1 MLYLW
6 NSIDCSAYICSMR
19 KQWFLLLATIFL
31 GINAKSQSCAEITAN
46 ALCADTEELPEN
58 NLSSGSFQF
67 GCFQSSTSFSYL
79 MTTGGASGSVTIEI
93 QRTDCDYIQVD
104 PISGTAQVALDSIF
118 LTVIQINP
126 DLGACDTLDYINQFG
141 CFLMLGESQTFE
153 LSSLPAYSDFLVVVG
168 SNHNQTLFGPCALT
182 VSASGDPLKISASRS
197 PSFIFAG
204 QEAQITVFGQSQD
217 ASISWTPDEFV
228 GNASSATTNAFPTE
242 TTEFL
247 VNAQIG
253 ECETSS
259 SVIVVVGDAISYYNA
274 ISPNGDDINDTWD
287 ILGIQKFP
295 RAEVNVYDRW
305 GQNVFRSIGYAS
317 PWDGTNRG
325 KKLPTGSYYY
335 VIELN
340 SPVVYIEP
348 YTGFISVMH

>member
-1 MLYLW
+1 
-6 NSIDCSAYICSMR
+6 MR
-19 KQWFLLLATIFL
+19 RQTFTLLLMVLIGFHAM
-31 GINAKSQSCAEITAN
+31 GQSCAEIAN
-46 ALCADTEELPEN
+46 HPLCGEATEIPEN
-58 NLSSGSFQF
+58 NLSAGGFQF
-67 GCFQSSTSFSYL
+67 GCFESSSSYSYL
-79 MTTGGASGSVTIEI
+79 MSTGGQGGVLTIDI

-118 LTVIQINP
+118 LTIIQINP
-126 DLGACDTLDYINQFG
+126 DQGACDTLTYIDQVG
-141 CFLMLGESQTFE
+141 CYLMLGESQSFDFYN
-153 LSSLPAYSDFLVVVG
+153 LPTYSDFIVVVG
-168 SNHNQTLFGPCALT
+168 SNHNQTLFGPCSLT
-182 VSASGDPLKISASRS
+182 VSASGAPLEIGTTRT

-204 QEAQITVFGQSQD
+204 QESQISVSGQSPE
-217 ASISWTPDEFV
+217 ASISWTPADFV
-228 GNASSATTNAFPTE
+228 GNVSAATTNAFPTE

-247 VNAQIG
+247 VNSQIG
-253 ECETSS
+253 ECEVSS
-259 SVIVVVGDAISYYNA
+259 TITVIVGEAIDFFNA
-274 ISPNGDDINDTWD
+274 ISPNGDGINDNWE

-295 RAEVNVYDRW
+295 RAEINVYDRW

-348 YTGFISVMH
+348 YTGYISIMH

>member
-1 MLYLW
+1 MLYLS

-19 KQWFLLLATIFL
+19 NKLLLLLTTILL
-31 GINAKSQSCAEITAN
+31 GINANSQSCAEITSN
-46 ALCADTEELPEN
+46 TLCADTQELLVN
-58 NLSSGSFQF
+58 NLSSGSFQY
-67 GCFQSSTSFSYL
+67 GCFQSNSSFSYL
-79 MTTGGASGSVTIEI
+79 MSTGGASGRVTIEI
-93 QRTDCDYIQVD
+93 QRSDCDYIQVD

-126 DLGACDTLDYINQFG
+126 DLGACDTLEYINQFG
-141 CFLMLGESQTFE
+141 CYLMLGESQTFE
-153 LSSLPAYSDFLVVVG
+153 LSSLPAFSDFLVVVG

-182 VSASGDPLKISASRS
+182 VLASGDPLKISTSRN

-204 QEAQITVFGQSQD
+204 QEAQITVFGQSPE
-217 ASISWTPDEFV
+217 ASVSWTPEEFV
-228 GNASSATTNAFPTE
+228 GSASSATTNAFPTE
-242 TTEFL
+242 TTEFF
-247 VNAQIG
+247 VNSQIG

-259 SVIVVVGDAISYYNA
+259 SVIVVVGEAISFFNA
-274 ISPNGDDINDTWD
+274 ISPNGDDINDTWE

-335 VIELN
+335 AIELN
-340 SPVVYIEP
+340 SPVVYIAP